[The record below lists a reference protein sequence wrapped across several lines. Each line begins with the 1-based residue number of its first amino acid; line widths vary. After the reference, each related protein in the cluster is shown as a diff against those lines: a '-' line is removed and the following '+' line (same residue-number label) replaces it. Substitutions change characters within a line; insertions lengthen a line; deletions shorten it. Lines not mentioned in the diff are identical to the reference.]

1 MKLKP
6 TKRHYSVEF
15 KLEAVQQVVLHHQ
28 RVIDIARS
36 LAVDAS
42 TLRKWIRQY
51 KAEIQGVTPAGKAL
65 TPEQRQIQALEKQVR
80 RLEVEK
86 EILKQAAV
94 LMSEIRSGAK
104 TEGAILTKRV

>member
-6 TKRHYSVEF
+6 IKRHYSVEF

-42 TLRKWIRQY
+42 MVQRSRTPQKPANVINMTMRY
-51 KAEIQGVTPAGKAL
+51 GNEIETDQTPL
-65 TPEQRQIQALEKQVR
+65 FR
-80 RLEVEK
+80 
-86 EILKQAAV
+86 
-94 LMSEIRSGAK
+94 
-104 TEGAILTKRV
+104 